1 MTRSASSRRGPHR
14 GSRDR
19 NVRNGRNGRNDRG
32 GRNNSNGRNDH
43 GNGHN
48 NGNVHNSRNG
58 NNNGNGHNNGN
69 SHNNGNDDHNDLSH
83 DGSPRP
89 SSGSGC
95 PSSPSACAFSFRG
108 YEERI
113 PEFKLPSCGDSSI
126 GPPLKAGSG
135 VQVRTLNSAGAEY
148 PTPYPHPT
156 HQPPTPHP
164 LSPIFPLRCLGFVL
178 VHIMP
183 CRWFNCVA
191 SSPTRSSLSR
201 PQVIRLRMVQPG
213 DKEKLLLNAMLPSP
227 PLPPTTPHS
236 RSPPSLSQVIQ
247 VRTVQPGDSGKLRG
261 EVVKVEIKSAQL
273 EVASKTINLTPEDRS
288 DVIPEDQRCV
298 LFKIA

>member
-148 PTPYPHPT
+148 PCS
-156 HQPPTPHP
+156 QKSVN
-164 LSPIFPLRCLGFVL
+164 LKDQ
-178 VHIMP
+178 
-183 CRWFNCVA
+183 WFNCVA